1 MIAVDMEGARR
12 MLDGLAPALEAEL
25 ARALDGLLPGL
36 ETDLRRRTPVGT
48 GRLAASIAVTPVS
61 VSGGRLAGG
70 VGYTAP
76 HAEAVELG
84 TRPHRPPIADLIAW
98 ARAKGLEAPERA
110 AHAVAATIAKRGTPA
125 RHPLRDTM
133 RGLDRRLAAAA
144 GAAVARAV
152 AKVGEGA

>member
-1 MIAVDMEGARR
+1 MIAVDTGRAER

-25 ARALDGLLPGL
+25 ARALDGLLPAL
-36 ETDLRRRTPVGT
+36 ETDLRRRTPIGT

-61 VSGGRLAGG
+61 ISGGRVAGG

-125 RHPLRDTM
+125 RHPMRDAA
-133 RGLDRRLAAAA
+133 RGLGRKVDAAV
-144 GAAVARAV
+144 GAAVARAT
-152 AKVGEGA
+152 AKVREGA